1 MQLVPDWSPN
11 IHPMIVHFP
20 IVLLLLAVLLDISG
34 LLLKKFNW
42 VEKSAL
48 LLYILGTIA
57 AAAAFLTGRAASD
70 SIDIPANVIPAINE
84 HADWAEITLWFFI
97 AFTVIRFS
105 LLFFSSIKK
114 IVLITIV
121 LIGLIGIY
129 FVYQTAEHGAKLV
142 FGYGLGT
149 GYIINEASKK
159 KKVIQYEEITDSSF
173 SIAPDGSWMFKA
185 APDVNKVLSEKF
197 DWIEGSTDI
206 LNAMYDTGSKSVML
220 HSKKNA
226 LLLQSNKISSVQAAT
241 ELNIDDF
248 RGDLELIHHYSDI
261 NNYDFL
267 GIKSN
272 EISLAR
278 KTNGKIIIFEK
289 DNFSNKGWIE
299 LKVISDK
306 THFRGYLNNKLIV
319 HGHGSEPK
327 PGLVGIK
334 LSGNGI
340 IFIRNIDVQSLNDS
354 T

>member
-57 AAAAFLTGRAASD
+57 AAAAFFTGRAAFD

-121 LIGLIGIY
+121 LIGLIGTY

-149 GYIINEASKK
+149 ANITNEESEK
-159 KKVIQYEEITDSSF
+159 KKVSQNEVITDSSF
-173 SIAPDGSWMFKA
+173 TNTLNGSWNLKA
-185 APDVNKVLSEKF
+185 APDINKILSEKF
-197 DWIEGSTDI
+197 NWIEGSPDL
-206 LNAMYDTGSKSVML
+206 LNVMYDTGSKSLML
-220 HSKKNA
+220 HSKNSA
-226 LLLQSNKISSVQAAT
+226 LFLKGNKISSVQATT
-241 ELNIDDF
+241 ELKIDDF
-248 RGDLELIHHYSDI
+248 SGNLELIHHYSDS

-289 DNFSNKGWIE
+289 DNFGNKGWIE

-306 THFRGYLNNKLIV
+306 THFIGYINNKMIV

-327 PGLVGIK
+327 PGSVGIK

-340 IFIRNIDVQSLNDS
+340 IFIRNIDVQSLSN
-354 T
+354 